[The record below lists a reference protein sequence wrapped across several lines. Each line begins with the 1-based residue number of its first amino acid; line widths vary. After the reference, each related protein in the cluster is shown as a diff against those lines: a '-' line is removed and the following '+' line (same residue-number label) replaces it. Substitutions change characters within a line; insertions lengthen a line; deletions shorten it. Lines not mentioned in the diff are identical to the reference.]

1 MATRTMVG
9 LVLALVSAV
18 AVNWAYTREHDA
30 VEQLPPFSPRHPF
43 RFIRLLLRDRQW
55 RIGFGT
61 ESAGWLV
68 YVAALR
74 LAPLSLVQAIGASG
88 IAVLALETAHGHP
101 SRLPRL
107 ERLAVVVA
115 FAGLVLLSLSLVD
128 TTQSDHAPDPA
139 NVVLWLACVLAG
151 GLLLARSGFG
161 RAGAPALGLGAGV
174 LFAGGDISAK
184 LVVYGGAWILAAFA
198 LVVCYGLG
206 TTILQGGFQHGSALT
221 SAGLATLATNALP
234 IAAGF
239 VVFDEELPQNGK
251 GALQVAA
258 FALLVLSAGLLAR
271 AVRAK
276 R

>member
-1 MATRTMVG
+1 MRPTRRTSCSG
-9 LVLALVSAV
+9 S
-18 AVNWAYTREHDA
+18 R
-30 VEQLPPFSPRHPF
+30 PF
-43 RFIRLLLRDRQW
+43 
-55 RIGFGT
+55 
-61 ESAGWLV
+61 V
-68 YVAALR
+68 
-74 LAPLSLVQAIGASG
+74 
-88 IAVLALETAHGHP
+88 
-101 SRLPRL
+101 
-107 ERLAVVVA
+107 
-115 FAGLVLLSLSLVD
+115 
-128 TTQSDHAPDPA
+128 
-139 NVVLWLACVLAG
+139 AG

-251 GALQVAA
+251 GVLQVAA
-258 FALLVLSAGLLAR
+258 FASLVLSGALLAR
-271 AVRAK
+271 AVRSQ